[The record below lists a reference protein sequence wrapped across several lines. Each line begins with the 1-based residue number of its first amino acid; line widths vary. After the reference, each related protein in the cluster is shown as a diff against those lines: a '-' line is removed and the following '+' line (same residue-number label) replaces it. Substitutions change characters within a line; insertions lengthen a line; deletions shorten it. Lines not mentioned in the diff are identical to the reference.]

1 MSEGVEWALHT
12 CVNLAWVGR
21 PVGSA
26 RLAAFYGLPPA
37 YLNKRL
43 QNLVRAGIL
52 TSVPGPKGGFA
63 LARDPASISL
73 LDVVTAIEGPDPAF
87 RCTGILGDSPWGDKT
102 ADHPSTCAIAAAM
115 RRAELAWRRELAGQT
130 IADVCATVERR
141 APGEPER
148 TRRWFG

>member
-21 PVGSA
+21 PIGSA
-26 RLAAFYGLPPA
+26 RLAAFYDLPSA

-43 QNLVRAGIL
+43 QDLVRAGIL
-52 TSVPGPKGGFA
+52 TSVSGPKGGFA
-63 LARDPASISL
+63 LARDPASITL

-87 RCTGILGDSPWGDKT
+87 RCAAILAESPWGDEA
-102 ADHPSTCAIAAAM
+102 ADYPATCVISTAM
-115 RRAELAWRRELAGQT
+115 RRAELAWRRELAGRT
-130 IADVCATVERR
+130 IADVCAEVERR